1 MDEVEPFGQD
11 QAVKRSRP
19 LPLLAAVLAWV
30 LALALAPAL
39 AQVAPEP
46 MHRDLATPILGHAV
60 LDPAGT
66 EVARVIDVLVDND
79 GAVRAAVLEFGGFLG
94 VGQRRIAV
102 AWRALMFSPAD
113 QRITLLLD
121 PEQIAAMPEYKE
133 KGAPI
138 LVVTPAT
145 PP

>member
-1 MDEVEPFGQD
+1 MRK
-11 QAVKRSRP
+11 A
-19 LPLLAAVLAWV
+19 LLLLLLAAPAP
-30 LALALAPAL
+30 APAL

-46 MHRDLATPILGHAV
+46 MHRGVATPILGHPV

-66 EVARVIDVLVDND
+66 EVARVIDVLVDTD

-102 AWRALMFSPAD
+102 AWRALMFSPSD

-138 LVVTPAT
+138 QVVTPAT
-145 PP
+145 PPQP